1 MQDQELI
8 ELLKRNNQLLEEILK
23 LEKKEQR
30 AQKWRTFFHILINLL
45 PFIILAIIGWYIFNL
60 INQNIQALQGNINAL
75 KDFITRLVPDFS
87 GVGDRL
93 NSTWQNVTF
102 WD

>member
-30 AQKWRTFFHILINLL
+30 VQKWRTFFHILINLL

-75 KDFITRLVPDFS
+75 KDFITGLVPDFS